1 MHFCMFREKTLFLT
15 RQHAERGTQFSP
27 NTVSMPSPT
36 PPLANKP
43 SSFAGPVVLC
53 LLVMLSHIAISG
65 GRVAVSLTALQLGQG
80 TLEVG
85 ILIAVFALLP
95 MLFSIQAGRLI
106 DDIGPWKPM
115 RASIIF
121 VVIGTSLPV
130 FWQSLTGLII
140 AATLVG
146 VGHMTLQIAAQRQMG
161 LSTGEERLRNFSW
174 LSLSMATSGLIGPLV
189 AGVSIDYLGYRS
201 VFALLAVAPL
211 VGLIGLLGVRGYL
224 KASHIKSAPVTQKQS
239 IGDLFSS
246 PSLRKVFIANMLLS
260 AAWDTHTFV
269 VPIFGVHVGLSPTTI
284 GLILASFAAATIVI
298 RLALPWMMHRIR
310 PWQLINFALVVTGL
324 NFLLYPFF
332 EQVWILVSLSFVL
345 GLGLGSTQSSIL
357 ALLQQHAPSGRAGE
371 AFGLRMALVN
381 GCQVA
386 LPLAFGALGTFM
398 GVMPLF
404 WLTAVGLG
412 AVRWFTDDAEKHE
425 KTSTQDAERPTPP
438 QDRT

>member
-1 MHFCMFREKTLFLT
+1 
-15 RQHAERGTQFSP
+15 
-27 NTVSMPSPT
+27 
-36 PPLANKP
+36 
-43 SSFAGPVVLC
+43 
-53 LLVMLSHIAISG
+53 
-65 GRVAVSLTALQLGQG
+65 
-80 TLEVG
+80 
-85 ILIAVFALLP
+85 
-95 MLFSIQAGRLI
+95 
-106 DDIGPWKPM
+106 
-115 RASIIF
+115 
-121 VVIGTSLPV
+121 
-130 FWQSLTGLII
+130 
-140 AATLVG
+140 
-146 VGHMTLQIAAQRQMG
+146 
-161 LSTGEERLRNFSW
+161 
-174 LSLSMATSGLIGPLV
+174 
-189 AGVSIDYLGYRS
+189 
-201 VFALLAVAPL
+201 LLAVAPL

>member
-1 MHFCMFREKTLFLT
+1 MFRKKTIVLT
-15 RQHAERGTQFSP
+15 RQYAERRRQFSS
-27 NTVSMPSPT
+27 NIVSTPSPNPST
-36 PPLANKP
+36 ANK
-43 SSFAGPVVLC
+43 SASFAGPVVLC

-95 MLFSIQAGRLI
+95 MLFSIKAGRLI

-115 RASIIF
+115 RASIIS
-121 VVIGTSLPV
+121 VMVGTCLPV
-130 FWQSLTGLII
+130 VWQSLIGLII
-140 AATLVG
+140 AATFVG
-146 VGHMTLQIAAQRQMG
+146 VGHMTLQIAVQRQMG
-161 LSTGEERLRNFSW
+161 LSTGEQRLRNFAW
-174 LSLSMATSGLIGPLV
+174 LSLSMATSGLVGPLL

-201 VFALLAVAPL
+201 VFALLALAPL
-211 VGLIGLLGVRGYL
+211 VALMGLLRMRHYL
-224 KASHIKSAPVTQKQS
+224 KSSHIQSAPDTQKQS
-239 IGDLFSS
+239 VGDLLSS
-246 PSLRKVFIANMLLS
+246 PSLRKVFVANMLLS
-260 AAWDTHTFV
+260 TAWDTHTFV

-298 RLALPWMMHRIR
+298 RIALPWVQHRVR
-310 PWQLINFALVVTGL
+310 PWQLINFALVVTAL

-332 EQVWILVSLSFVL
+332 EKVWILVSLSFLL

-357 ALLQQHAPSGRAGE
+357 ALLQQHAPAGRAGE
-371 AFGLRMALVN
+371 AFGLRMALIN

-404 WLTAVGLG
+404 WVTAIGLG

-425 KTSTQDAERPTPP
+425 TAPTQNQDNSPTNT
-438 QDRT
+438 RT

>member
-1 MHFCMFREKTLFLT
+1 MHFCMFRKKTFVLT
-15 RQHAERGTQFSP
+15 RQQAQRGRQFSH
-27 NTVSMPSPT
+27 NTVSTPSPT

-43 SSFAGPVVLC
+43 SNFAGPVVLC

-95 MLFSIQAGRLI
+95 MLFSIKAGRLI

-115 RASIIF
+115 RASIIS
-121 VVIGTSLPV
+121 VVIGTFLPV

-140 AATLVG
+140 AATFVG
-146 VGHMTLQIAAQRQMG
+146 VGHMTLQIAVQRQMG
-161 LSTGEERLRNFSW
+161 LSSGEERLRNFSW
-174 LSLSMATSGLIGPLV
+174 LSLSMATSGLIGPLL

-201 VFALLAVAPL
+201 VFALLALAPL
-211 VGLIGLLGVRGYL
+211 AGLLGLLRMRRYL
-224 KASHIKSAPVTQKQS
+224 KDSHTKSPPVTQKQS
-239 IGDLFSS
+239 VGDLLSS
-246 PSLRKVFIANMLLS
+246 PSLRKVFVANMLLS
-260 AAWDTHTFV
+260 TAWDTHTFV

-298 RLALPWMMHRIR
+298 RLALPWVQHRVR
-310 PWQLINFALVVTGL
+310 PWQLINFALVVTAL

-332 EQVWILVSLSFVL
+332 EKVWILVSLSFLL

-371 AFGLRMALVN
+371 AFGLRMALIN
-381 GCQVA
+381 GCQVT

-404 WLTAVGLG
+404 WVTAIGLG

-425 KTSTQDAERPTPP
+425 TPAALTHNDASPP
-438 QDRT
+438 HKQP

>member
-1 MHFCMFREKTLFLT
+1 MHFCMFRKKTFVLT
-15 RQHAERGTQFSP
+15 RQQAQRGRQFSH
-27 NTVSMPSPT
+27 NTVSTPSPT

-43 SSFAGPVVLC
+43 SNFAGPVVLC

-95 MLFSIQAGRLI
+95 MLFSIKAGRLI

-115 RASIIF
+115 RASIIS
-121 VVIGTSLPV
+121 VVIGTFLPV
-130 FWQSLTGLII
+130 VWQSLTGLII
-140 AATLVG
+140 AATFVG
-146 VGHMTLQIAAQRQMG
+146 VGHMTLQIAVQRQMG
-161 LSTGEERLRNFSW
+161 LSSGEERLRNFSW
-174 LSLSMATSGLIGPLV
+174 LSLSMATSGLIGPLL

-201 VFALLAVAPL
+201 VFALLALAPL
-211 VGLIGLLGVRGYL
+211 AGLLGLLRMRRYL
-224 KASHIKSAPVTQKQS
+224 KDSHTKSPPVTQKQS
-239 IGDLFSS
+239 VGDLLSS
-246 PSLRKVFIANMLLS
+246 PSLRKVFVANMLLS
-260 AAWDTHTFV
+260 TAWDTHTFV

-298 RLALPWMMHRIR
+298 RLALPWVQHRVR
-310 PWQLINFALVVTGL
+310 PWQLINFALVVTAL

-332 EQVWILVSLSFVL
+332 EKVWILVSLSFLL

-371 AFGLRMALVN
+371 AFGLRMALIN
-381 GCQVA
+381 GCQVT

-404 WLTAVGLG
+404 WVTAIGLG

-425 KTSTQDAERPTPP
+425 TPAASTHNDDAPP
-438 QDRT
+438 HKQP